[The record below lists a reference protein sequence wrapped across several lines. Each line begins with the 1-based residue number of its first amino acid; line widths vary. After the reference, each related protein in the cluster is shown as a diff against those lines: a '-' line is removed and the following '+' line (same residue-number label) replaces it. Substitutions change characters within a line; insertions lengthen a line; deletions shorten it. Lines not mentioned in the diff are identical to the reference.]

1 MNTHCLNKANGTL
14 YFGEEVE
21 RGGWGKVGEVWL
33 FRLRLE
39 DGEAVRVAPS
49 GAHGQAKKIR
59 GGVSLAVLCY
69 SRGSLQDVQQGL
81 PPPAFVISV
90 DAERAWDRVQH
101 LSP

>member
-1 MNTHCLNKANGTL
+1 M
-14 YFGEEVE
+14 
-21 RGGWGKVGEVWL
+21 WL

-39 DGEAVRVAPS
+39 DGEAVRVALS
-49 GAHGQAKKIR
+49 GAHSQAEKIR